1 MIYRYITI
9 CFLLIYT
16 VIYAEK
22 GSDNQD
28 FLVQSLTPKYEGLID
43 HLQNIESSIDSLA
56 ARSKKKKKKKEP
68 TIIKAYA
75 VNREIR
81 GQATVHVGYYTDSF
95 IATFIND
102 PSGAFPV
109 GAQVASLLDTTPI
122 SYSTV
127 WVNEVVNG
135 ISYVK
140 HIHDNC
146 YVYSTDVSQFVVP
159 K

>member
-1 MIYRYITI
+1 MKFYVT
-9 CFLLIYT
+9 LLLCL
-16 VIYAEK
+16 VAFNAYAQEE
-22 GSDNQD
+22 D
-28 FLVQSLTPKYEGLID
+28 FLVQSLTPKYEGLIN
-43 HLQNIESSIDSLA
+43 HLKNIESSIDSLA
-56 ARSKKKKKKKEP
+56 VRSKKKKKKDP

-81 GQATVHVGYYTDSF
+81 GQATVHIGYYTDSF
-95 IATFIND
+95 ITTFLND
-102 PSGAFPV
+102 PSGTFPV
-109 GAQVASLLDTTPI
+109 GAQLASLLDTTSTPI

-135 ISYVK
+135 ISYIK